1 MNLSL
6 THFAAHLSAAACLL
20 IGSGTCLADTQREGE
35 WLHFLQQGQTEGMAM
50 PHTFTQRD
58 DVISLSQSDLK
69 RLIGARQV
77 AEEKRSKLQFSKLN
91 YQADVSDKSLQL
103 RLFYQF

>member
-1 MNLSL
+1 MKLRLPQIAANL
-6 THFAAHLSAAACLL
+6 TAAACLL
-20 IGSGTCLADTQREGE
+20 IGSTICLADTQREGE
-35 WLHFLQQGQTEGMAM
+35 WLHFLQQGQTEGMTM

-58 DVISLSQSDLK
+58 NVISLSQTDLK